1 MKKYLWGSTKSILIT
16 IFAFLLLLGLLLR
29 FIFPAPPKHLRIA
42 ASMEGSYFS
51 EVAEKYKEELA
62 KEGVTLEIINTHGA
76 FENLQMVKEGKVDLA
91 LTHGGL
97 TQPRSSPNLV
107 SLGSISYEPVWVFR
121 RKGTP
126 VITDITQVKGMRV
139 NIGSEGSGVKI
150 LALKLLNLSGVNH
163 VNTTFSNLTTD
174 ESIDQL
180 ISGRIDVGFFMDPPE
195 NPKIQALFKSEDI
208 LEVDLKDSE
217 AFRRNLRFLHVTN
230 LAPSTI
236 DLELEQ
242 PTAEL
247 HTVSVTNTLVVNRN
261 LHTAIQYL
269 LLSILDRVHHH
280 PTLISNED
288 EFPSDKDVDLPLSQ
302 EADFFYKKGMPFLTQ
317 YLPFELAS
325 ILERLLK
332 ALLPIVF
339 IIFPLLNS
347 IPTIIEWRT
356 KRKFSNLYLSLIEIE
371 KLIHSNKDKLS
382 ANEFESMLNALEEK
396 IVLENI
402 PLSFSSDVYVLREH
416 IELAKRQIHKFTEL
430 RRL

>member
-16 IFAFLLLLGLLLR
+16 ILAFLLLLGLLLR

-325 ILERLLK
+325 ILEKLLK

>member
-416 IELAKRQIHKFTEL
+416 IELAKRQIHKFTQL

>member
-1 MKKYLWGSTKSILIT
+1 MKKYLMGSTKSILIT

-42 ASMEGSYFS
+42 ASVEGSYFA
-51 EVAEKYKEELA
+51 EVADKYKEELA
-62 KEGVTLEIINTHGA
+62 KEGVTLEIINSHGA
-76 FENLQMVKEGKVDLA
+76 FENLQLVKEGKVDLA

-97 TQPRSSPNLV
+97 TQPKSSPNLV
-107 SLGSISYEPVWVFR
+107 SLGSISYEPIWVFR

-139 NIGSEGSGVKI
+139 NIGAEGSGVKI
-150 LALKLLNLSGVNH
+150 LALKLLNISGVNH
-163 VNTTFSNLTTD
+163 VNTKFSNLTTD

-180 ISGRIDVGFFMDPPE
+180 ISGRIDIGFFMDPPE
-195 NPKIQALFKSEDI
+195 NPKIQALFKREDI
-208 LEVDLKDSE
+208 FEVDLKDSE
-217 AFRRNLRFLHVTN
+217 AFRRNFRFLHVTN

-242 PTAEL
+242 PTTEL
-247 HTVSVTNTLVVNRN
+247 HTVSVTNTLVANRD
-261 LHTAIQYL
+261 LHPAILYL
-269 LLSILDRVHHH
+269 LLSILDKVHHH

-302 EADFFYKKGMPFLTQ
+302 EAELFYKKGMPFLTH

-347 IPTIIEWRT
+347 IPTIIEWKT

-371 KLIHSNKDKLS
+371 KLIHSNQGNIS
-382 ANEFESMLNALEEK
+382 QNEFESMLNALEEK

-430 RRL
+430 KRS

>member
-1 MKKYLWGSTKSILIT
+1 
-16 IFAFLLLLGLLLR
+16 
-29 FIFPAPPKHLRIA
+29 
-42 ASMEGSYFS
+42 MEGSYFS

-416 IELAKRQIHKFTEL
+416 IELAKRQIHKFTQL

>member
-16 IFAFLLLLGLLLR
+16 ILAFLLLLGLLLR

-62 KEGVTLEIINTHGA
+62 KEGVTLKIINTHGA

-356 KRKFSNLYLSLIEIE
+356 KRKFSNLYLSLIDIE
-371 KLIHSNKDKLS
+371 KLIHSSKGKVS
-382 ANEFESMLNALEEK
+382 EAEFESMLNALEEK

>member
-16 IFAFLLLLGLLLR
+16 ILAFLLLLGLLLR

-247 HTVSVTNTLVVNRN
+247 HTVSVTNTLVVSRN

-356 KRKFSNLYLSLIEIE
+356 KRKFSNLYLSLIDIE
-371 KLIHSNKDKLS
+371 KLIHSSKGRFQKLS
-382 ANEFESMLNALEEK
+382 LN
-396 IVLENI
+396 
-402 PLSFSSDVYVLREH
+402 PC
-416 IELAKRQIHKFTEL
+416 
-430 RRL
+430 